1 MPNTTRGAS
10 KTTTTTGIGGSK
22 STEDASMRQAKANA
36 NQRPP
41 SSPPRSGMEEAP
53 AADSPSVPGEVAR
66 ELAKLYALILEKS
79 DSHDK
84 KLEEIRITTCAT
96 ESKLVDIASRIS
108 NVEGRLG
115 FLEDAQERLEANP
128 PATSKEVEVL
138 REKLDDVENRERRC
152 NLRFVGFPESCE
164 NNDAVA
170 FLEGI
175 IPTLFDI
182 DFAKGLEIDRA
193 HRLGAMPR
201 RQDGD
206 QSTRP
211 RAIIARFLRFQDREC
226 IAEAARKKGNVIWGG
241 RRIMVFPDYS
251 RMLNEKRAKF
261 KDCKKLLHDKNIRF
275 SLNYPAVL
283 VVKTAQGPMRFED
296 HKRAMSFIH
305 SLN

>member
-1 MPNTTRGAS
+1 MKERTQR
-10 KTTTTTGIGGSK
+10 TGETAEGYIR
-22 STEDASMRQAKANA
+22 TLHEL
-36 NQRPP
+36 
-41 SSPPRSGMEEAP
+41 
-53 AADSPSVPGEVAR
+53 ADTCAFGEVKEENIRDRLVIGILDKDLSEKLQMMPDLTLNRAV
-66 ELAKLYALILEKS
+66 ELVRQSEQVKQHKS

-84 KLEEIRITTCAT
+84 KLEEICITTCAT
-96 ESKLVDIASRIS
+96 ESKLVDIACRIS
-108 NVEGRLG
+108 NVEGCLG
-115 FLEDAQERLEANP
+115 FLEDAQERLEAF
-128 PATSKEVEVL
+128 KEVEVL

-193 HRLGAMPR
+193 HRLGAIPR

-211 RAIIARFLRFQDREC
+211 RAIIARFLRFQDRER

-261 KDCKKLLHDKNIRF
+261 KDCKKLLHDKNICF

-296 HKRAMSFIH
+296 HKRAISFIH
-305 SLN
+305 LLN